1 LEDSNC
7 SLVISLF
14 FHFSKCQ
21 IKLCPFDGSIEGF
34 DMENSVSDA
43 AQEELL
49 DKMNSELLRRAKL
62 NPEFVRNTVGHIYEA
77 VERKVI

>member
-1 LEDSNC
+1 
-7 SLVISLF
+7 
-14 FHFSKCQ
+14 
-21 IKLCPFDGSIEGF
+21 
-34 DMENSVSDA
+34 MENSVSDA